1 MVEIILF
8 RATVG
13 ASAVESTIGDIVCP
27 EKEQITVL
35 ELWAYAA
42 GAGVVKGFF
51 KQRKVD
57 EMDKVSMAGVAD
69 RVVKNLV
76 MVAGDKYEFKGTD
89 ESAAPNKM
97 VVGLVIDRITTA

>member
-1 MVEIILF
+1 MVEIIML
-8 RATVG
+8 RVTVG
-13 ASAVESTIGDIVCP
+13 ASAVETTIGEVVCP

-35 ELWAYAA
+35 ELWASAV
-42 GAGVVKGFF
+42 GNGVVKGFF

-57 EMDKVSMAGVAD
+57 EMDQDSMPGAAD

-97 VVGLVIDRITTA
+97 IVGLVIDRVTTT